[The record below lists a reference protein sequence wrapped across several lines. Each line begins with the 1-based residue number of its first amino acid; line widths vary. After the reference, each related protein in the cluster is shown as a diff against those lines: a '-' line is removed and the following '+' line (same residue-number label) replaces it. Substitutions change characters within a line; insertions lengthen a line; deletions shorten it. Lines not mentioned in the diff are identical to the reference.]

1 MLYVFRFTLYN
12 GSTFAHK
19 GGGSVLLPRVLTA
32 IVGIPITIVIIHIGG
47 WLLAAVIALFA
58 VLGFWEFYVALRSK
72 EVHAL
77 KEVALP
83 CLLLL
88 IGAAQWQSS
97 PHAESTRFLSIAI
110 VAILFVL
117 PVASLVF
124 HVVTNHVAGS
134 IANAGATVLGTLYL
148 SLFTF
153 FILLRNL
160 PGDKLTLFGQS
171 VEWGARL
178 MFLVLFSSWAT
189 DTGAYF
195 VGKSIG
201 KHKLCP
207 DLSPSKTVEG
217 AIGGVI
223 SAAVIALLLGWGLH
237 ISLTHAAAIGGISGV
252 CGQFGDLSKSV
263 MKRDLGIKDF
273 GSLLPGHGGVIDRFD
288 SALFNVPLAY
298 FYAQILM

>member
-1 MLYVFRFTLYN
+1 M
-12 GSTFAHK
+12 
-19 GGGSVLLPRVLTA
+19 LLPRVLTA

-47 WLLAAVIALFA
+47 WLLAAVIALCA
-58 VLGFWEFYVALRSK
+58 VLGFWEFYVALRAK
-72 EVHAL
+72 EVRAL

-88 IGAAQWQSS
+88 IGAAQWQGGAKQFAS
-97 PHAESTRFLSIAI
+97 PLPSIAI
-110 VAILFVL
+110 IAVLFVL

-160 PGDKLTLFGQS
+160 PGDTLTLFAQP

-178 MFLVLFSSWAT
+178 MGLVLFSSWAT

-195 VGKSIG
+195 VGKSLG
-201 KHKLCP
+201 KRKLCP
-207 DLSPSKTVEG
+207 DLSPGKTVEG
-217 AIGGVI
+217 AIGGVL
-223 SAAVIALLLGWGLH
+223 SAVLIALLLGWTLH
-237 ISLTHAAAIGGISGV
+237 IPLSHAAAMGGISGV
-252 CGQFGDLSKSV
+252 WGQVGDLSKSV

-273 GSLLPGHGGVIDRFD
+273 GSLLPGHGGILDRFD
-288 SALFNVPLAY
+288 SALFNVPIAY
-298 FYAQILM
+298 FYAVVFMS

>member
-1 MLYVFRFTLYN
+1 MLR
-12 GSTFAHK
+12 H
-19 GGGSVLLPRVLTA
+19 RVLTA

-47 WLLAAVIALFA
+47 WLLATVIALCA
-58 VLGFWEFYVALRSK
+58 VWGFWEFYVALRAK

-97 PHAESTRFLSIAI
+97 PQAESTNLLSIATI
-110 VAILFVL
+110 AVLFVL
-117 PVASLVF
+117 PVGSLVF
-124 HVVTNHVAGS
+124 HVVTHHVAGS

-160 PGDKLTLFGQS
+160 PGDTLTLCGQPIA
-171 VEWGARL
+171 WGARL
-178 MFLVLFSSWAT
+178 LLLVLFSSWAT

-201 KHKLCP
+201 KRKLCP
-207 DLSPSKTVEG
+207 DLSPGKTVEG
-217 AIGGVI
+217 AIGGVL
-223 SAAVIALLLGWGLH
+223 SAVIVALLLGWGLH
-237 ISLTHAAAIGGISGV
+237 ISLLHAVTIGGISGV
-252 CGQFGDLSKSV
+252 CGQFG
-263 MKRDLGIKDF
+263 
-273 GSLLPGHGGVIDRFD
+273 
-288 SALFNVPLAY
+288 
-298 FYAQILM
+298 

>member
-1 MLYVFRFTLYN
+1 M
-12 GSTFAHK
+12 
-19 GGGSVLLPRVLTA
+19 LLPRVLTA
-32 IVGIPITIVIIHIGG
+32 VVGIPITIVVIHLGG

-58 VLGFWEFYVALRSK
+58 VLGFGEFYVALRAK

-88 IGAAQWQSS
+88 IGAAQWQFS
-97 PHAESTRFLSIAI
+97 PQVKDSRFIGAESTRFLSIAI
-110 VAILFVL
+110 MTVLFVL

-153 FILLRNL
+153 FILLRSL
-160 PGDKLTLFGQS
+160 PGDTLTLFGQP
-171 VEWGARL
+171 VEWGTRL
-178 MFLVLFSSWAT
+178 LLLVLFSSWAT

-195 VGKSIG
+195 VGKSLG
-201 KHKLCP
+201 KRKLCP
-207 DLSPSKTVEG
+207 DLSPGKTVEG

-223 SAAVIALLLGWGLH
+223 SAASVALLLGWGLH
-237 ISLTHAAAIGGISGV
+237 IPLAHAAALGGISGV

-263 MKRDLGIKDF
+263 MKRDIGIKDF

-298 FYAQILM
+298 FYAMVIMGT

>member
-1 MLYVFRFTLYN
+1 LYN
-12 GSTFAHK
+12 GSVFAHK
-19 GGGSVLLPRVLTA
+19 GGVSVLRPRVLTA

-47 WLLAAVIALFA
+47 WLLAAVIASFA
-58 VLGFWEFYVALRSK
+58 MLGFWEFYVALRAK
-72 EVHAL
+72 GVHAL

-88 IGAAQWQSS
+88 IGAAQGQAS
-97 PHAESTRFLSIAI
+97 PHAESTSLLSIAI
-110 VAILFVL
+110 VAVLFVL
-117 PVASLVF
+117 PAASLVF

-160 PGDKLTLFGQS
+160 PGDKLTLFGQP

-178 MFLVLFSSWAT
+178 MFLVLFSSWAA
-189 DTGAYF
+189 DTGAYC

-207 DLSPSKTVEG
+207 DLSSGKTVEG

-223 SAAVIALLLGWGLH
+223 SAAIVALLLGWGLH
-237 ISLTHAAAIGGISGV
+237 IPLPHAAAVGVLCGV
-252 CGQFGDLSKSV
+252 CGQLGDLSKSV

-273 GSLLPGHGGVIDRFD
+273 GSLLPGHGGILDRFD